1 MKEDAG
7 PRVRFSL
14 RTKNML
20 LLGSLFALMIAAL
33 WLINR
38 FGLERYYQRQ
48 QLVKLESARQNLET
62 LAKDSG
68 NEELKPLR

>member
-33 WLINR
+33 FLLSE
-38 FGLERYYQRQ
+38 LEKEAEGRAAAGR
-48 QLVKLESARQNLET
+48 KCGKKGS
-62 LAKDSG
+62 
-68 NEELKPLR
+68 